1 VPAVQGRRAAERER
15 YAVPM
20 SRPEKSVER
29 KIDEKGRDEDR
40 RAVLD
45 DFREKRVRI
54 VKVKV

>member
-1 VPAVQGRRAAERER
+1 M
-15 YAVPM
+15 PM

-29 KIDEKGRDEDR
+29 NIDEKGRDEDR

>member
-1 VPAVQGRRAAERER
+1 MQGRRAAERER